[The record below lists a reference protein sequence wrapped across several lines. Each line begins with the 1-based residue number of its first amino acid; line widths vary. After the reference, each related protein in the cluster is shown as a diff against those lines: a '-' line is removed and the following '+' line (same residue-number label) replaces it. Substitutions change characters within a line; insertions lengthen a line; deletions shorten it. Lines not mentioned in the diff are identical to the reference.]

1 MNIFNMKNLRKGSA
15 PSGVEPIADL
25 DALIQAPIPFKCLGR
40 IHYLKPVSTQVFF
53 EVTNA
58 LARMSTMKD
67 QAGDLGEDQLLDL
80 YFGLFSAVCDSI
92 SRADLKRMSQAQCAA
107 LLQLVIDTITGKVHA
122 DIEEKKKTGSHQ
134 EIVRLKED
142 TQPQS

>member
-1 MNIFNMKNLRKGSA
+1 MRIFDFKSRKASA
-15 PSGVEPIADL
+15 PSGAEPIADL
-25 DALIQAPIPFKCLGR
+25 DALIQSPIPFKCLGR

-67 QAGDLGEDQLLDL
+67 AAGTLGEERLLDL
-80 YFGLFSAVCDSI
+80 YFGLFSAVCDTL
-92 SRADLKRMSQAQCAA
+92 SRNDLKRMSQAQCAA

-122 DIEEKKKTGSHQ
+122 DIEEKKKTGIGQ
-134 EIVRLKED
+134 GIVRLMED